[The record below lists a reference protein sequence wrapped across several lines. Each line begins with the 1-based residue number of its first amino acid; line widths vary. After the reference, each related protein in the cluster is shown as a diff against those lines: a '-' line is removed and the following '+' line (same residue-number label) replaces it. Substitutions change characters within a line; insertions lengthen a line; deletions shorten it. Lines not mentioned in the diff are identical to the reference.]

1 MKKEIKTF
9 KDAWTLPFV
18 KDPEGLC
25 VYIWDSKGH
34 MCFNFCVEDLEL
46 YDRVVKL
53 LNGEDAKPFKGICN
67 VNNHQILVKN
77 DFEHKIRGGIV
88 PLLYVRGHGYLCGCG
103 ANALGLTFETAAR
116 LQEELVEY
124 CIKRLK
130 GEKDE

>member
-25 VYIWDSKGH
+25 VYIWDSKSH
-34 MCFNFCVEDLEL
+34 MCFNFGIDNLEV

-53 LNGEDAKPFKGICN
+53 LNGEDAKPFEKVHNGNGHII
-67 VNNHQILVKN
+67 VVKN
-77 DFEHKIRGGIV
+77 DFDGQDDAYI
-88 PLLYVRGHGYLCGCG
+88 PLLYVRGWGHLTGGG
-103 ANALGLTFETAAR
+103 ALGLDPETATR
-116 LQEELVEY
+116 MQNELVEY